1 MQQDK
6 IGKFIL
12 QLRKEKN
19 MTQQELADKL
29 GVTDRAI
36 SKWENGRGMPD
47 VSLMKPLC
55 HELGITINDLLSG
68 ERVEENDEQAKF
80 EETLLTTIDYKDRK
94 IKKNN
99 RLLKIALGMAGAFII
114 SLIAM
119 FLVDVSMMKQNKP
132 VIFSTWG
139 FYYTPAIDLRED
151 EIQLAIKHYLVE
163 KGDSEPK
170 QHDGEKTFVSIRV
183 YLLEEKERDNRYYV
197 YAWVREG
204 KYYLEQE
211 EIKQDSGSSIPY
223 KFTVEKIDG
232 NFVVTD
238 SRIPR
243 DGSYYAEDMK
253 KIFPRSVRNDM
264 KDVHSDGTVA
274 RLGMDIEEQVK
285 LYFH

>member
-80 EETLLTTIDYKDRK
+80 EETILTTIDYKDRK

-99 RLLKIALGMAGAFII
+99 RLLKIAFGIAGAFIL

-119 FLVDVSMMKQNKP
+119 FAVDVSMMKQNNVAKTMP
-132 VIFSTWG
+132 LTG
-139 FYYTPAIDLRED
+139 DL
-151 EIQLAIKHYLVE
+151 QL
-163 KGDSEPK
+163 
-170 QHDGEKTFVSIRV
+170 
-183 YLLEEKERDNRYYV
+183 
-197 YAWVREG
+197 
-204 KYYLEQE
+204 
-211 EIKQDSGSSIPY
+211 
-223 KFTVEKIDG
+223 
-232 NFVVTD
+232 
-238 SRIPR
+238 
-243 DGSYYAEDMK
+243 
-253 KIFPRSVRNDM
+253 
-264 KDVHSDGTVA
+264 
-274 RLGMDIEEQVK
+274 
-285 LYFH
+285 